1 MRKITTASL
10 LKMKQ
15 EGQKFTAITAYD
27 ATFAKLFDDEGAH
40 VLLIGDSLGM
50 VLQGGQD
57 TLAVNM
63 DEMVYHTRCVARGAS
78 KALVVAD
85 MPFMSYAT
93 PEQTYQNAARLMAAG
108 ARMVKM
114 EGGDWLCDSI
124 RHLTRNGV
132 PVCGHLGL
140 TPQSVHVFGGFKVQG
155 RDEFQAQEIYRQALE
170 LQAAG
175 IQLLVLECVPTA
187 LAERITKA
195 LRIPVIGIGAG
206 PATDGQ
212 ILVMHDAFGVT
223 SGYVPKFT
231 KNFLAETGD
240 VRAAIR
246 LYVQQVSEGSFP
258 ARSTASTDPGGCTMG
273 AAAPVSACQPR
284 TVNPYS

>member
-1 MRKITTASL
+1 MSKITTASL

-15 EGQKFTAITAYD
+15 DGQKFTAITAYD
-27 ATFAKLFDDEGAH
+27 ATFARLFDDEGAH

-212 ILVMHDAFGVT
+212 ILVMHDAFGIT

-240 VRAAIR
+240 VRAAVR

-258 ARSTASTDPGGCTMG
+258 GPEHCF
-273 AAAPVSACQPR
+273 
-284 TVNPYS
+284 N

>member
-1 MRKITTASL
+1 MSKITTASL

-15 EGQKFTAITAYD
+15 DGQKFTAITAYD

-206 PATDGQ
+206 PSTDGQ

-258 ARSTASTDPGGCTMG
+258 GPEHCF
-273 AAAPVSACQPR
+273 
-284 TVNPYS
+284 N

>member
-1 MRKITTASL
+1 MSKITTASL

-15 EGQKFTAITAYD
+15 DGQKFTAITAYD

-57 TLAVNM
+57 TLAVNT

-258 ARSTASTDPGGCTMG
+258 GPEHCF
-273 AAAPVSACQPR
+273 
-284 TVNPYS
+284 N

>member
-1 MRKITTASL
+1 MSKITTASL

-175 IQLLVLECVPTA
+175 IQLLVLECVPSA
-187 LAERITKA
+187 LAERISKA

-240 VRAAIR
+240 VRAAVR

-258 ARSTASTDPGGCTMG
+258 GPEHCF
-273 AAAPVSACQPR
+273 
-284 TVNPYS
+284 N

>member
-1 MRKITTASL
+1 MSKITTASL

-15 EGQKFTAITAYD
+15 DGQKFTAITAYD

-175 IQLLVLECVPTA
+175 IQLLVLECVPTT

-258 ARSTASTDPGGCTMG
+258 GPEHCF
-273 AAAPVSACQPR
+273 
-284 TVNPYS
+284 N

>member
-1 MRKITTASL
+1 MSKITTASL

-15 EGQKFTAITAYD
+15 DGQKFTAITAYD

-78 KALVVAD
+78 NALIIAD

-124 RHLTRNGV
+124 RHLTRNGG

-175 IQLLVLECVPTA
+175 IQLLVLECVPSA
-187 LAERITKA
+187 LAERISKA

-240 VRAAIR
+240 VRAAVR

-258 ARSTASTDPGGCTMG
+258 GPEHCF
-273 AAAPVSACQPR
+273 
-284 TVNPYS
+284 N